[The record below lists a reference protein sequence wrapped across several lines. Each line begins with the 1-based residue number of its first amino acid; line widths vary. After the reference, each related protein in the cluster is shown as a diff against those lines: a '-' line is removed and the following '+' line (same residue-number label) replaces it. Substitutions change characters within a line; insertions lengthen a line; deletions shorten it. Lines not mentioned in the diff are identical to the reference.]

1 MLTFKKTTI
10 AINGAERRTGYRVA
24 GLDPCIFR
32 GLRVVVVRCTF
43 GRRAWYAYEATTGRS
58 IMPRSWAGSYSN
70 TTREGLVQ
78 ILSNHLRNA
87 PQALW
92 DAGQADVDYNL
103 DA

>member
-10 AINGAERRTGYRVA
+10 QINGAERRTGYRVI

-43 GRRAWYAYEATTGRS
+43 GRSAWYAYEATTGRS

-92 DAGQADVDYNL
+92 DAVQADVDYCL
-103 DA
+103 GA